1 MGTLLEFG
9 IYKVTNNIVL
19 KNLVDGEAASKKLML
34 EKTKVSPLD
43 HGITLLEFTI
53 ANTADKELSPIT
65 IMQLPAWMLILQ
77 EISYLPEAKTELLI
91 SGNYL
96 NKAKLRRKELILM
109 LPFTLF
115 PMLINGYNMSLL
127 VLTKVSEFMI

>member
-19 KNLVDGEAASKKLML
+19 KNLVDGYHASKRLML

-53 ANTADKELSPIT
+53 LNIPDKELSLTTIT
-65 IMQLPAWMLILQ
+65 QSPAWMLILQ
-77 EISYLPEAKTELLI
+77 EISYSLEAKTELLI

-96 NKAKLRRKELILM
+96 NNQMLKKKELILT
-109 LPFTLF
+109 LLFTLF
-115 PMLINGYNMSLL
+115 HMLINGFNMSLL
-127 VLTKVSEFMI
+127 VLTKVSEFTI